1 MKHIFDHSACLSAKQ
16 LKSYVS
22 GSMVHEEAHAAE
34 VHLLSCPLCSD
45 AVEGLQE
52 SGSVEAI
59 KAMDLFPKEFLKQH
73 LGETNAEE
81 YISAPTK
88 PATAVTKEEEVTP
101 REKSFK
107 NIRIWR
113 ITSIAA
119 ALVIGIGALWLL
131 RGVLKEKNTTTV
143 AEAVNIEKT
152 TPKPSSEFTAQVE
165 EVDTATSGIDDVV
178 DTIGIANSTDAPPE
192 PNTQEE
198 QLGKAQPEE
207 QVATAAMAKDNAA
220 RELAKKADVADKK
233 LVGKQEAEKKAKEQA
248 AKLAAVEDRDKEVR
262 ARMGN
267 SFDAANNNS
276 KYYDNAADTKPT
288 VEKAA
293 TEPPKEYTADEL
305 YEQKNYT
312 AALAKYKKQMNS
324 ADREQRDE
332 ARLNI
337 SRCHIAL
344 GQNASAKAI
353 LQSLVDENSSQKRKA
368 KKLLKKID

>member
-1 MKHIFDHSACLSAKQ
+1 MSNDKLKHIFDHSACLSAKQ

-34 VHLLSCPLCSD
+34 VHLLSCPLCAD

-52 SGSVEAI
+52 NGDPQAI
-59 KAMDLFPKEFLKQH
+59 KAMDVFPKEFLKQH

-81 YISAPTK
+81 YITAPTK
-88 PATAVTKEEEVTP
+88 PASAATQEEVETP
-101 REKSFK
+101 REKKHKS
-107 NIRIWR
+107 IRIWR

-131 RGVLKEKNTTTV
+131 RGVLKESNDATI

-152 TPKPSSEFTAQVE
+152 TTKPSAEFTAPVADVDTSNVIDTASTTMVAS
-165 EVDTATSGIDDVV
+165 VDTAQAAMPTEEV
-178 DTIGIANSTDAPPE
+178 STKPE
-192 PNTQEE
+192 NALLAE
-198 QLGKAQPEE
+198 AD
-207 QVATAAMAKDNAA
+207 MAKDKVK
-220 RELAKKADVADKK
+220 EGLAKKAAAEKK
-233 LVGKQEAEKKAKEQA
+233 AAEKKAKEQA
-248 AKLAAVEDRDKEVR
+248 AAKVAREETADKEVR

-267 SFDAANNNS
+267 SYDANNN
-276 KYYDNAADTKPT
+276 DTKYSETAAAKPA
-288 VEKAA
+288 VVQEEKKAVA
-293 TEPPKEYTADEL
+293 PPKEYTADEL
-305 YEQKNYT
+305 YDQKKYSQ
-312 AALAKYKKQMNS
+312 ALAKYKKQMNS

-368 KKLLKKID
+368 KRLLKKID